1 MVMRGSS
8 STASAR
14 ILLTYGAYRH
24 DDPWAWEARPRRRP
38 PPACN
43 RGFGDG
49 ERRPPSSTSG
59 GIYERLIDDGGPGSG
74 PHGFRSELMNF
85 FIIEN

>member
-14 ILLTYGAYRH
+14 ILLAYGAYRH
-24 DDPWAWEARPRRRP
+24 DDLWAWEVRPRRRP

-49 ERRPPSSTSG
+49 GRRPPSSTSNN
-59 GIYERLIDDGGPGSG
+59 
-74 PHGFRSELMNF
+74 LMDQLLATF
-85 FIIEN
+85 LDKQYSYSALH